1 MDQWKEALK
10 GIGIEVTSFLGG
22 RYGRSLDLGCHVTI
36 GIVNSVA
43 PIASQLN
50 NHFKLIVADECH
62 RYGAETF
69 KKALLTHAPY
79 RMGLT
84 ATLERNDSG
93 VETILMPYFNQK
105 VFEYSY
111 KEARRDK
118 VIAPYGVASIGVSL
132 STEEQSQY
140 DNAGRSAGSAKL
152 SLIGE
157 YGYPTNFGQFMAK
170 VQSSSG
176 FRDRE
181 GQLAK
186 TFLSNM
192 QIRRKIISQTNAK
205 LRLLPFVAEGIN
217 TASST
222 LVFCETKCIRKNF
235 ERFR

>member
-1 MDQWKEALK
+1 M
-10 GIGIEVTSFLGG
+10 
-22 RYGRSLDLGCHVTI
+22 
-36 GIVNSVA
+36 
-43 PIASQLN
+43 
-50 NHFKLIVADECH
+50 
-62 RYGAETF
+62 
-69 KKALLTHAPY
+69 
-79 RMGLT
+79 
-84 ATLERNDSG
+84 
-93 VETILMPYFNQK
+93 
-105 VFEYSY
+105 
-111 KEARRDK
+111 
-118 VIAPYGVASIGVSL
+118 SL

-222 LVFCETKCIRKNF
+222 LVFCETKNASERISNDLDNYGCVLNHIIVNF
-235 ERFR
+235 QIHREEILEDLASKWLIVWLL